1 MANTKG
7 EVAVIVLAAGLGTR
21 MKSSKAKVLHEIL
34 GKPMVMYV
42 VDAAQKIAGDNVIL
56 VIGNRQTFF
65 LPYKKNNSEQVTLFC
80 VQFLK
85 SQVMFEK
92 WLFCAV
98 TYHCLLRKRLRGFL
112 KIM

>member
-56 VIGNRQTFF
+56 VIGYR
-65 LPYKKNNSEQVTLFC
+65 
-80 VQFLK
+80 
-85 SQVMFEK
+85 
-92 WLFCAV
+92 
-98 TYHCLLRKRLRGFL
+98 
-112 KIM
+112 